1 MEQKIDLYQSS
12 DLELIFED
20 LDDSDFVLPK
30 PFLFEQKKHL
40 HILPFSHVPMS
51 LDMTPRQYL
60 MGIEDEEL
68 GKKPVK
74 DILSSAILELEQDKS
89 RTFAFS
95 NIDMLKN
102 WWEMQ
107 PVTKKE
113 SVKDL
118 IVNK

>member
-1 MEQKIDLYQSS
+1 MMEQKIDLYQSS

-20 LDDSDFVLPK
+20 LEEGEFVLPK
-30 PFLFEQKKHL
+30 PSLFEHKKHL

-74 DILSSAILELEQDKS
+74 DILSSAIQELE
-89 RTFAFS
+89 
-95 NIDMLKN
+95 
-102 WWEMQ
+102 
-107 PVTKKE
+107 
-113 SVKDL
+113 
-118 IVNK
+118 